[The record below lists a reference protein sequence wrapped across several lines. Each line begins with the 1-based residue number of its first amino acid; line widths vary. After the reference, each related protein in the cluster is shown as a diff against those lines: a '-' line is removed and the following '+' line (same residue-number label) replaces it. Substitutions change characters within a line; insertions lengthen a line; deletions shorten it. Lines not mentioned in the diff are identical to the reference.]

1 MFHNHRQ
8 WDQEQ
13 VTEPE
18 DEVQES
24 RELLAKNA
32 LDRVSQFQFLA
43 LVEGEGT
50 GMVASQ
56 QQPCLETVGFRME
69 KGEGVV
75 FAEAQE
81 DSAAIAENWAGA
93 ERELWQR
100 FLGWFFVVL
109 ERREQEAHLNHWEA
123 VVRLEPQELVE
134 NQHCLLEQQEVVHA
148 AQGVHSAA
156 LGHCEGQE
164 QAAATTLVVSR

>member
-1 MFHNHRQ
+1 
-8 WDQEQ
+8 
-13 VTEPE
+13 
-18 DEVQES
+18 
-24 RELLAKNA
+24 
-32 LDRVSQFQFLA
+32 
-43 LVEGEGT
+43 
-50 GMVASQ
+50 
-56 QQPCLETVGFRME
+56 ME

-134 NQHCLLEQQEVVHA
+134 DQHCLLEQQPVVYA
-148 AQGVHSAA
+148 AQGVHSTV